1 MTTEYIRHFGM
12 VETPFARNHDPKW
25 FYLSPQYKEAVLKAR
40 WAVEENC
47 GLSLIRGDFG
57 QGKSYLIEYL
67 MTQWTSQ
74 FQWNV
79 AKLQNTTTIETPKML
94 LTEILAAFG
103 LPPSDSTRDMTNRLE
118 TFLLKQSH
126 DENQTVVLFID
137 EAQSI
142 AGKAFAV
149 LRDLLNLETRSKILL
164 QIVMAASLK
173 IDRKLEYYPAL
184 QSRIASVSTLA
195 PLTAKDTDALLLHRF
210 CVARAADPFRIC
222 SASAMSVIH
231 YYTGGIPRDVLVVTE
246 AALKEAFLQNS
257 GNVQPSHV
265 EKAVADLACRQPR
278 AAKEKEKMLQKL
290 TTVSAPSTPPLSVV
304 SSLRPQSLLTA
315 LPVGLAKAA

>member
-67 MTQWTSQ
+67 MTQWTTQ

-103 LPPSDSTRDMTNRLE
+103 LPPSASTRDMTNRLE

-126 DENQTVVLFID
+126 DEDKTVVLFID

-142 AGKAFAV
+142 GSKAFAV

-173 IDRKLEYYPAL
+173 IDRK
-184 QSRIASVSTLA
+184 
-195 PLTAKDTDALLLHRF
+195 
-210 CVARAADPFRIC
+210 
-222 SASAMSVIH
+222 
-231 YYTGGIPRDVLVVTE
+231 
-246 AALKEAFLQNS
+246 
-257 GNVQPSHV
+257 
-265 EKAVADLACRQPR
+265 
-278 AAKEKEKMLQKL
+278 
-290 TTVSAPSTPPLSVV
+290 SVV
-304 SSLRPQSLLTA
+304 
-315 LPVGLAKAA
+315 

>member
-67 MTQWTSQ
+67 MTQWTTQ

-103 LPPSDSTRDMTNRLE
+103 LPPSASTRDMTNRLE

-126 DENQTVVLFID
+126 DEDKTVVLFID

-142 AGKAFAV
+142 GSKAFAV

-173 IDRKLEYYPAL
+173 IDRKLEYHPAL

-210 CVARAADPFRIC
+210 CVARATDPFRIC

-265 EKAVADLACRQPR
+265 EKAVANLACRQPR
-278 AAKEKEKMLQKL
+278 ATKEKEKTLQKL
-290 TTVSAPSTPPLSVV
+290 TTVSGPSALSLSVV
-304 SSLRPQSLLTA
+304 SSLRPQSL
-315 LPVGLAKAA
+315 PVALAKAA